1 MKNLEK
7 LGVRTEDLQLEELTI
22 EDLPPELD
30 RVMTEEPVSSLQ
42 NHIGFFLIFLKKS
55 FRNTIRVSNSFGL
68 DQGRQNIGP
77 EMNLNCFQNVI
88 SR

>member
-42 NHIGFFLIFLKKS
+42 NHIGFF
-55 FRNTIRVSNSFGL
+55 
-68 DQGRQNIGP
+68 
-77 EMNLNCFQNVI
+77 
-88 SR
+88 

>member
-42 NHIGFFLIFLKKS
+42 NHIGFFKIFLKKNLS
-55 FRNTIRVSNSFGL
+55 GTLSECQTVSVWIRADKTSVL
-68 DQGRQNIGP
+68 K
-77 EMNLNCFQNVI
+77 
-88 SR
+88 